1 MPVITALP
9 SLLKRILAFAFA
21 SLFVAGLM
29 VSFQS
34 ATSAR
39 ADDTAGISGAPS
51 DGKATDDRSRFSYQL
66 APGQHIDDFYQ
77 VKNTGTVPQ
86 TMKVFATDAYNTD
99 DGSYGL
105 LDTDATP
112 ADAGKWVS
120 FANGAKQLSIPLDPG
135 ATQIVPF
142 TLDVPADAS
151 PGDHAAGIVI
161 SVLTPDGQVL
171 VDRRVATRLYARV
184 EGALQ
189 AALTIS
195 SISASY
201 DQQFNPFDG
210 AATVTYTVKNNGNVA
225 LGANTVVGVNTYL
238 GIAAAGQVR
247 TELKEMLPGS
257 TRTVSVTVPGVAQLG
272 YLNPYIS
279 LAPTIDPEALNPGPL
294 TTVNRDTVL
303 IAMPWWLVIILVIV
317 LLVWLFLRIRRK
329 RDEKNAIAWA
339 AYTEA
344 EARRRATEEL
354 VATGATTTGAA
365 SAAEGTAPDS
375 SR

>member
-1 MPVITALP
+1 MPDITALP
-9 SLLKRILAFAFA
+9 LLLKRIFACALA
-21 SLFVAGLM
+21 SLFVAVLM
-29 VSFQS
+29 ITFQ
-34 ATSAR
+34 ATSSAR
-39 ADDTAGISGAPS
+39 ADDTTGISGAPS
-51 DGKATDDRSRFSYQL
+51 DGTGTDDRSRFSYQL
-66 APGQHIDDFYQ
+66 SPGQHIDDFYQ
-77 VKNTGTVPQ
+77 VKNVGTTQQ

-112 ADAGKWVS
+112 TNAGNWVT
-120 FANGAKQLSIPLDPG
+120 FANGAKQLSIPLEPG

-142 TLDVPADAS
+142 SLDVPEDAT

-161 SVLTPDGQVL
+161 SVLTPEGQVL

-184 EGALQ
+184 EGDLQ

-201 DQQFNPFDG
+201 GAQFNPFDG
-210 AATVTYTVKNNGNVA
+210 AATVTYTIKNNGNVA

-279 LAPTIDPEALNPGPL
+279 LAPTIDPDALNPGPL

-303 IAMPWWLVIILVIV
+303 IAMPWWLVIILVIALIV
-317 LLVWLFLRIRRK
+317 FLFLRIRRK
-329 RDEKNAIAWA
+329 RDEKNALAWA

-354 VATGATTTGAA
+354 V
-365 SAAEGTAPDS
+365 GTATAS
-375 SR
+375 SEGSPPTPSR